1 MTTVAVTGA
10 AGYLG
15 RPLCAHLARRGFA
28 VRALVRDPASFAMPG
43 VQAGR
48 CELPDVLDT
57 ALLAGVD
64 AVVHAAYATREPDVD
79 RARRVNEDGTRRV
92 LDAARTAGVGRV
104 VFVSTIDARPD
115 APSYYARSKHV
126 LEGLLSPE
134 RDLVLRPGFILSAE
148 GRGRFQELVAA
159 MRSTHVVPL
168 FGGGHQPLQTVHVD
182 DVCEA
187 IARAIERGLTGAVN
201 VAEPDPVSLGTFLR
215 MTAARA
221 RVRVLFVPLPFG
233 PVLAG
238 LRVVEALR
246 LPFPLRSESL
256 LGMRGLRVVPVADDL
271 ARLDLRVR
279 PAAESLAAIFP

>member
-1 MTTVAVTGA
+1 MKTVAVTGA

-15 RPLCAHLARRGFA
+15 RPLCERLVGAGFA
-28 VRALVRDPASFAMPG
+28 VRALVRDPGAFAMPG
-43 VQAGR
+43 VQAMR
-48 CELPDVLDT
+48 CDLPDVLDAD
-57 ALLAGVD
+57 ALTGADVL
-64 AVVHAAYATREPDVD
+64 VHAAYATRETDVD

-92 LDAARTAGVGRV
+92 LDAARAAGART

-115 APSYYARSKHV
+115 APSYYARSKHA
-126 LEGLLSPE
+126 LEALLSPE
-134 RDLVLRPGFILSAE
+134 RDLVLRPGFILAAE
-148 GRGRFQELVAA
+148 GRGRFQELVGA

-182 DVCEA
+182 DVGEA
-187 IARAIERGLTGAVN
+187 LVRALERDVTGAVN
-201 VAEPDPVSLGTFLR
+201 VAEREPVSLGAFLR

-221 RVRVLFVPLPFG
+221 GIRVLFVPVPFG
-233 PVLAG
+233 PILAA
-238 LRVVEALR
+238 LRVVERLR

-256 LGMRGLRVVPVADDL
+256 LGMRGLRVVPVAADL